1 MYEDLPP
8 VVREKRAVAHF
19 INALTS
25 PYAQHELHLS
35 IPQTMEQAF
44 EIAATRETAI
54 GREDLVFNR
63 QSHSLLRTPVEPK
76 TINNNYDH
84 NVRKPEAAD
93 HSETP
98 RGSGTENKCKPENTL
113 GLDKEATALPTT
125 IPNQQPHKTRL
136 LQH

>member
-25 PYAQHELHLS
+25 PYAQHELHLA

-44 EIAATRETAI
+44 EIAATMEAAI
-54 GREDLVFNR
+54 GREDPLFNSQA
-63 QSHSLLRTPVEPK
+63 QSLQRTPVEPK
-76 TINNNYDH
+76 TNNNYDH

-98 RGSGTENKCKPENTL
+98 RGSGTENKYKPVKHSGSRKGGNDT
-113 GLDKEATALPTT
+113 
-125 IPNQQPHKTRL
+125 PNNNSKPAATRL
-136 LQH
+136 DY